1 MLTRM
6 GTDKKRSIRV
16 TAEQIRAERAAS
28 GLSQRALAEKAGI
41 PEQTYIRYET
51 GKRDVPTAAL
61 LAIVDGLGMSL
72 STFARR
78 LQDRLDEPDQ

>member
-16 TAEQIRAERAAS
+16 TAGQIRAERAAS
-28 GLSQRALAEKAGI
+28 GLSQRALAERAGI
-41 PEQTYIRYET
+41 PEQTHIRYET